1 MRTYELRFTGIVTVQ
16 SRGAWRY
23 LASRMARSTARHVAA
38 RLSYVGTSAG
48 TVSIGGD
55 GATTSLTVSGAG
67 TFGFG
72 GLGAVLRGRLTTI
85 GRAGLAAG
93 AFP

>member
-1 MRTYELRFTGIVTVQ
+1 MAVQ

-23 LASRMARSTARHVAA
+23 SLSRMARSTARHVAA
-38 RLSYVGTSAG
+38 RLSYVGTSEG

-55 GATTSLTVSGAG
+55 GATISLIEAGANS
-67 TFGFG
+67 FGFG
-72 GLGAVLRGRLTTI
+72 GLGAVLRRRLTTI
-85 GRAGLAAG
+85 GRLGLTAG